1 MLELHV
7 LRSGDKGSCA
17 AVRLAG
23 AEEFVCVD
31 CGITGTTFV
40 DACAQTGLIPFKV
53 QAFLITHCHSNQ
65 VKGLK
70 STLTWLQKRG
80 VAPQVYVEPGV
91 LAASPV
97 LQELQGI
104 ADVCEFH
111 TKQPFWVGDVCVRP
125 FRTFHNNEDKGSCY
139 NFRFETRATGD
150 EQVDSLVLLSD
161 VGVLSREAQGELPHA
176 RLLAIEANYDTGLLD
191 EAAQANP
198 QVRFAVDVRGNF
210 SNAQAASTV
219 QAYAWPGL
227 KDVVALYLSR
237 QYNAPTRATAAIEAA
252 LEQAGC
258 KARVACASPDET
270 LSVLPEGESA
280 DDGNGTAPEKP
291 AVENAAAE
299 MPCVAGGVANMAAPE
314 ASVSEMPGCNASV
327 ETPALETSV
336 TVAAGACP
344 VKDEPVSEQLAAGE
358 ALVEPIASGTLA
370 GEGFI
375 DKESIAEAPTLEAA
389 LGAAASETCVF
400 ETPAHEVGVET
411 TASERS
417 FESSVLEEPA
427 PEQPAVTQPA
437 PEEPAV
443 AQPAPEQPAPEQSAP
458 EQPASEEP
466 APEQPAHEPPALEA
480 PAPYSA
486 PEDILL
492 PEQAREMGY
501 VDLRGLL
508 DLWVQ
513 QGCLTESPAISAEDL
528 LRALIAADMLD
539 SRDMTPTD
547 KGIELGV
554 WAAFE
559 AEGLAPV
566 FAARMADRLWEHV
579 QALL

>member
-1 MLELHV
+1 MGMLELHV

-23 AEEFVCVD
+23 AEEFACVD
-31 CGITGTTFV
+31 CGITGTTFA
-40 DACAQTGLIPFKV
+40 DACAQVGLIPFKV

-139 NFRFETRATGD
+139 NFRFETRASGD
-150 EQVDSLVLLSD
+150 EQTDALVLLSD
-161 VGVLSREAQGELPHA
+161 VGVLSREAQSELPHA
-176 RLLAIEANYDTGLLD
+176 RLLAIEANYDAGLLD
-191 EAAQANP
+191 EAVQANS

-219 QAYAWPGL
+219 EAYAWPGL

-237 QYNAPTRATAAIEAA
+237 QYNAPTRATAAIETA

-258 KARVACASPDET
+258 EARVACASPDET

-280 DDGNGTAPEKP
+280 GDGNET
-291 AVENAAAE
+291 AVEE
-299 MPCVAGGVANMAAPE
+299 
-314 ASVSEMPGCNASV
+314 
-327 ETPALETSV
+327 PA
-336 TVAAGACP
+336 
-344 VKDEPVSEQLAAGE
+344 SEQLA
-358 ALVEPIASGTLA
+358 P
-370 GEGFI
+370 
-375 DKESIAEAPTLEAA
+375 ES
-389 LGAAASETCVF
+389 
-400 ETPAHEVGVET
+400 
-411 TASERS
+411 
-417 FESSVLEEPA
+417 
-427 PEQPAVTQPA
+427 
-437 PEEPAV
+437 
-443 AQPAPEQPAPEQSAP
+443 
-458 EQPASEEP
+458 PASEEP
-466 APEQPAHEPPALEA
+466 ASEQSAHESPVPAAL
-480 PAPYSA
+480 APYSA

-501 VDLRGLL
+501 TDLQGLL
-508 DLWVQ
+508 ALWVQ
-513 QGCLTESPAISAEDL
+513 QGCLAESPVISADGL

-539 SRDMTPTD
+539 PRDMTPTE

-559 AEGLAPV
+559 TEGLAPI
-566 FAARMADRLWEHV
+566 FAACMAGGLWEHV
-579 QALL
+579 QAFL

>member
-1 MLELHV
+1 MGMLELHV

-23 AEEFVCVD
+23 AEEFACVD
-31 CGITGTTFV
+31 CGITGTTFA

-80 VAPQVYVEPGV
+80 VVPQVYVEPGV
-91 LAASPV
+91 LSASPV
-97 LQELQGI
+97 LQELQGV
-104 ADVCEFH
+104 ADLCEFH
-111 TKQPFWVGDVCVRP
+111 TKQPFWVGDMCVRP

-139 NFRFETRATGD
+139 NFRFETRASGD
-150 EQVDSLVLLSD
+150 ERTDSLVLLSD

-176 RLLAIEANYDTGLLD
+176 RLLAIEANYDSDLLD
-191 EAAQANP
+191 EAAKANP

-219 QAYAWPGL
+219 EAYAWPGL

-258 KARVACASPDET
+258 KVRVACASPDET
-270 LSVLPEGESA
+270 LSVLPEDLRVGSA
-280 DDGNGTAPEKP
+280 AEGAVAEEAAVGALAAETP
-291 AVENAAAE
+291 AVETSVPE
-299 MPCVAGGVANMAAPE
+299 VPAPE
-314 ASVSEMPGCNASV
+314 TLVPEQTG
-327 ETPALETSV
+327 LETS
-336 TVAAGACP
+336 
-344 VKDEPVSEQLAAGE
+344 
-358 ALVEPIASGTLA
+358 
-370 GEGFI
+370 
-375 DKESIAEAPTLEAA
+375 
-389 LGAAASETCVF
+389 
-400 ETPAHEVGVET
+400 
-411 TASERS
+411 
-417 FESSVLEEPA
+417 
-427 PEQPAVTQPA
+427 A

-443 AQPAPEQPAPEQSAP
+443 VQFASEQSAH
-458 EQPASEEP
+458 ESPAS
-466 APEQPAHEPPALEA
+466 AAL
-480 PAPYSA
+480 APYSA

-501 VDLRGLL
+501 TDLQGLL
-508 DLWVQ
+508 ALWVQ
-513 QGCLTESPAISAEDL
+513 QGCLAESPVISADGL
-528 LRALIAADMLD
+528 LHALIAADMLD
-539 SRDMTPTD
+539 PRDMTPTE

-559 AEGLAPV
+559 TEGLAPI
-566 FAARMADRLWEHV
+566 FAACMAGGLWEHV
-579 QALL
+579 QAFL

>member
-1 MLELHV
+1 MGMLELHV

-31 CGITGTTFV
+31 CGITGATFA

-80 VAPQVYVEPGV
+80 VVPQVYVEPGV

-104 ADVCEFH
+104 VDVCEFH
-111 TKQPFWVGDVCVRP
+111 TKQPFRVGDVCVRP

-139 NFRFETRATGD
+139 NFRFETRVSGD
-150 EQVDSLVLLSD
+150 EQADSLVLLSD
-161 VGVLSREAQGELPHA
+161 VGVLSREAQSELPHA

-252 LEQAGC
+252 LKQAGC

-270 LSVLPEGESA
+270 LSVLPKGESA
-280 DDGNGTAPEKP
+280 GDGDETVPEKP
-291 AVENAAAE
+291 AAESAAAE
-299 MPCVAGGVANMAAPE
+299 MPSVEIPAVAGGVANMAALE
-314 ASVSEMPGCNASV
+314 ASVSEMPGCSAV
-327 ETPALETSV
+327 EKPVAEMPATM
-336 TVAAGACP
+336 AAGDVP
-344 VKDEPVSEQLAAGE
+344 IKDVPLFGQLAAKE
-358 ALVEPIASGTLA
+358 AVVEPVASGVPAGDGFTDKEPIA
-370 GEGFI
+370 EM
-375 DKESIAEAPTLEAA
+375 PTLEAA
-389 LGAAASETCVF
+389 PESTVSETGVF

-417 FESSVLEEPA
+417 FETPACEEPA
-427 PEQPAVTQPA
+427 PEQPAVMQPTSEGPAVVQLA
-437 PEEPAV
+437 PEEPAPES
-443 AQPAPEQPAPEQSAP
+443 PAPV
-458 EQPASEEP
+458 
-466 APEQPAHEPPALEA
+466 A

-501 VDLRGLL
+501 IDLQGLL

-513 QGCLTESPAISAEDL
+513 QGRLTESPTISAEDL
-528 LRALIAADMLD
+528 LCALTAADMLD
-539 SRDMTPTD
+539 PRDMTPTD

-559 AEGLAPV
+559 TEGLASV
-566 FAARMADRLWEHV
+566 FAVCMADRLWEHV

>member
-1 MLELHV
+1 MGMLELHV

-23 AEEFVCVD
+23 AEEFACVD
-31 CGITGTTFV
+31 CGITGTTFA

-139 NFRFETRATGD
+139 NFRFETRASGD
-150 EQVDSLVLLSD
+150 EQTDSLVLLSD
-161 VGVLSREAQGELPHA
+161 VGVLSREAQSELPHA

-237 QYNAPTRATAAIEAA
+237 QYNAPTRATAAIETA

-270 LSVLPEGESA
+270 LSVLPEDLRAGSA
-280 DDGNGTAPEKP
+280 AEGGADHGAPVAEGV
-291 AVENAAAE
+291 AVEAVAKEATDSGAPAAE
-299 MPCVAGGVANMAAPE
+299 VPVADAPAAP
-314 ASVSEMPGCNASV
+314 AGTSDSVARV
-327 ETPALETSV
+327 
-336 TVAAGACP
+336 
-344 VKDEPVSEQLAAGE
+344 
-358 ALVEPIASGTLA
+358 
-370 GEGFI
+370 
-375 DKESIAEAPTLEAA
+375 
-389 LGAAASETCVF
+389 
-400 ETPAHEVGVET
+400 
-411 TASERS
+411 
-417 FESSVLEEPA
+417 
-427 PEQPAVTQPA
+427 
-437 PEEPAV
+437 
-443 AQPAPEQPAPEQSAP
+443 
-458 EQPASEEP
+458 
-466 APEQPAHEPPALEA
+466 
-480 PAPYSA
+480 PYSA

-501 VDLRGLL
+501 VDLQGLL
-508 DLWVQ
+508 DLWRQ
-513 QGCLTESPAISAEDL
+513 QGRVALSATSAEDL
-528 LRALIAADMLD
+528 LRALTAADMLD

-566 FAARMADRLWEHV
+566 FAARMAGRLWEHV

>member
-1 MLELHV
+1 MGMLELHV

-23 AEEFVCVD
+23 AEEFACVD
-31 CGITGTTFV
+31 CGITGTTFA

-139 NFRFETRATGD
+139 NFRFETRASGD
-150 EQVDSLVLLSD
+150 EQTDSLVLLSD
-161 VGVLSREAQGELPHA
+161 VGVLSREAQSELPHA
-176 RLLAIEANYDTGLLD
+176 RLLAIEANYDSGLLD
-191 EAAQANP
+191 EAAKVNP

-219 QAYAWPGL
+219 ETYAWPGL

-237 QYNAPTRATAAIEAA
+237 QYNAPTRATEAIETA

-258 KARVACASPDET
+258 KARVVCASPDET
-270 LSVLPEGESA
+270 LSVLPEDSRAGSA
-280 DDGNGTAPEKP
+280 AEGAVDLGAPVAE
-291 AVENAAAE
+291 EAAAE
-299 MPCVAGGVANMAAPE
+299 A
-314 ASVSEMPGCNASV
+314 
-327 ETPALETSV
+327 
-336 TVAAGACP
+336 
-344 VKDEPVSEQLAAGE
+344 
-358 ALVEPIASGTLA
+358 
-370 GEGFI
+370 
-375 DKESIAEAPTLEAA
+375 
-389 LGAAASETCVF
+389 
-400 ETPAHEVGVET
+400 
-411 TASERS
+411 
-417 FESSVLEEPA
+417 PA
-427 PEQPAVTQPA
+427 PEVL
-437 PEEPAV
+437 
-443 AQPAPEQPAPEQSAP
+443 
-458 EQPASEEP
+458 ASEEI
-466 APEQPAHEPPALEA
+466 APEVPVPETFVPEQAGIEASASEA
-480 PAPYSA
+480 PAGTSDSVARVPYSA

-492 PEQAREMGY
+492 PEQAQEMGY
-501 VDLRGLL
+501 VDLQGLL
-508 DLWVQ
+508 DLWKQ
-513 QGCLTESPAISAEDL
+513 QGCLAESPAISAEDL
-528 LRALIAADMLD
+528 LRALTAADMLD
-539 SRDMTPTD
+539 PRDMTPTE

-559 AEGLAPV
+559 TEGLAPI
-566 FAARMADRLWEHV
+566 FATCMAGGLWEHV

>member
-1 MLELHV
+1 MGMLELHV

-23 AEEFVCVD
+23 AEEFACVD
-31 CGITGTTFV
+31 CGITGTTFA
-40 DACAQTGLIPFKV
+40 DACAQAGLIPFKV

-139 NFRFETRATGD
+139 NFRFETRASGD
-150 EQVDSLVLLSD
+150 EQTDSLVLLSD
-161 VGVLSREAQGELPHA
+161 VGVLSREAQSELPHA
-176 RLLAIEANYDTGLLD
+176 RLLAIEANYDAGLLD
-191 EAAQANP
+191 EAVQANS

-219 QAYAWPGL
+219 EAYAWPGL

-237 QYNAPTRATAAIEAA
+237 QYNAPTRATAAIETA

-258 KARVACASPDET
+258 EARVACASPDET

-280 DDGNGTAPEKP
+280 GDGNET
-291 AVENAAAE
+291 AVEE
-299 MPCVAGGVANMAAPE
+299 
-314 ASVSEMPGCNASV
+314 
-327 ETPALETSV
+327 PA
-336 TVAAGACP
+336 
-344 VKDEPVSEQLAAGE
+344 SEQLA
-358 ALVEPIASGTLA
+358 P
-370 GEGFI
+370 
-375 DKESIAEAPTLEAA
+375 ES
-389 LGAAASETCVF
+389 
-400 ETPAHEVGVET
+400 
-411 TASERS
+411 
-417 FESSVLEEPA
+417 
-427 PEQPAVTQPA
+427 
-437 PEEPAV
+437 
-443 AQPAPEQPAPEQSAP
+443 
-458 EQPASEEP
+458 PASEEP
-466 APEQPAHEPPALEA
+466 ASEQSAHESPVPAAL
-480 PAPYSA
+480 APYSA

-501 VDLRGLL
+501 TDLQGLL
-508 DLWVQ
+508 ALWVQ
-513 QGCLTESPAISAEDL
+513 QGCLAESPVISADGL
-528 LRALIAADMLD
+528 LRALIAADILD
-539 SRDMTPTD
+539 PRDMTPTE

-559 AEGLAPV
+559 TEGLAPI
-566 FAARMADRLWEHV
+566 FAACMAGGLWEHV
-579 QALL
+579 QAFL

>member
-1 MLELHV
+1 MGMLELHV

-17 AVRLAG
+17 AVRLAA

-31 CGITGTTFV
+31 CGITGATFV

-91 LAASPV
+91 LAASSV
-97 LQELQGI
+97 LQELQGF

-139 NFRFETRATGD
+139 NFRFETRVSGD
-150 EQVDSLVLLSD
+150 EAGEQADSLVLLSD

-176 RLLAIEANYDTGLLD
+176 RLLAIEANYDMGLLD

-219 QAYAWPGL
+219 QAYAWSGL

-237 QYNAPTRATAAIEAA
+237 QYNAPSRATAAIEAA

-258 KARVACASPDET
+258 KARVVCASPDET
-270 LSVLPEGESA
+270 LSVLPESESA
-280 DDGNGTAPEKP
+280 DDGDGS
-291 AVENAAAE
+291 AVE
-299 MPCVAGGVANMAAPE
+299 
-314 ASVSEMPGCNASV
+314 
-327 ETPALETSV
+327 
-336 TVAAGACP
+336 
-344 VKDEPVSEQLAAGE
+344 EPDSEQL
-358 ALVEPIASGTLA
+358 
-370 GEGFI
+370 
-375 DKESIAEAPTLEAA
+375 
-389 LGAAASETCVF
+389 
-400 ETPAHEVGVET
+400 
-411 TASERS
+411 
-417 FESSVLEEPA
+417 
-427 PEQPAVTQPA
+427 A

-443 AQPAPEQPAPEQSAP
+443 AQ
-458 EQPASEEP
+458 P

-492 PEQAREMGY
+492 PEQAGEMGY
-501 VDLRGLL
+501 IDLQGLL
-508 DLWVQ
+508 ALWVQ
-513 QGCLTESPAISAEDL
+513 QGRLAESSVISAEDL
-528 LRALIAADMLD
+528 LHALTAADMLD
-539 SRDMTPTD
+539 PRDMTPTD

-559 AEGLAPV
+559 TEGLAPV

>member
-1 MLELHV
+1 MGMLELHV

-23 AEEFVCVD
+23 AEEFACVD
-31 CGITGTTFV
+31 CGITGTTFA

-80 VAPQVYVEPGV
+80 VVPQVYVEPGV

-139 NFRFETRATGD
+139 NFRFETRASGD
-150 EQVDSLVLLSD
+150 EQTDSLVLLSD
-161 VGVLSREAQGELPHA
+161 VGVLSREAQSELPHA
-176 RLLAIEANYDTGLLD
+176 RLLAIEANYDVGLLD

-219 QAYAWPGL
+219 EAYAWPGL

-237 QYNAPTRATAAIEAA
+237 QYNAPSRATAAIEAA

-270 LSVLPEGESA
+270 LSVLPESESA
-280 DDGNGTAPEKP
+280 GDGNGTVPEKP
-291 AVENAAAE
+291 AVESAAAE
-299 MPCVAGGVANMAAPE
+299 MPCVAGGVANMTAPE
-314 ASVSEMPGCNASV
+314 ASVSEMPGCNASA
-327 ETPALETSV
+327 ETPALETPV

-358 ALVEPIASGTLA
+358 ALVEPIASGTPA
-370 GEGFI
+370 GDGLT
-375 DKESIAEAPTLEAA
+375 DKDPIAEMPTLEAA
-389 LGAAASETCVF
+389 LEAAASEACVF

-417 FESSVLEEPA
+417 FESSALEEPA
-427 PEQPAVTQPA
+427 PEQPAVMQPA

-443 AQPAPEQPAPEQSAP
+443 AQPAPEQPA
-458 EQPASEEP
+458 
-466 APEQPAHEPPALEA
+466 HEPPASET

-492 PEQAREMGY
+492 PEQAQEMGY

-513 QGCLTESPAISAEDL
+513 QGRLAESLAISAEDL
-528 LRALIAADMLD
+528 LRALTAAGMLD
-539 SRDMTPTD
+539 PCDTMPTD
-547 KGIELGV
+547 EGIVLGV

-559 AEGLAPV
+559 TEGLAPV
-566 FAARMADRLWEHV
+566 FAACMAGELWGRV
-579 QALL
+579 QAFL

>member
-1 MLELHV
+1 MGMLELHV

-23 AEEFVCVD
+23 AEEFACVD
-31 CGITGTTFV
+31 CGITGTTFA
-40 DACAQTGLIPFKV
+40 DACAQAGLIPFKV

-139 NFRFETRATGD
+139 NFRFETRASGD
-150 EQVDSLVLLSD
+150 EQTDSLVLLSD
-161 VGVLSREAQGELPHA
+161 VGVLSREAQSELPHA
-176 RLLAIEANYDTGLLD
+176 RLLAIEANYDAGLLN
-191 EAAQANP
+191 EAVQANS

-219 QAYAWPGL
+219 EAYAWPGL
-227 KDVVALYLSR
+227 KDVVSLYLSR
-237 QYNAPTRATAAIEAA
+237 QYNAPTRATAAIETA

-258 KARVACASPDET
+258 EARVAYASPDET

-280 DDGNGTAPEKP
+280 GDGNET
-291 AVENAAAE
+291 AVEE
-299 MPCVAGGVANMAAPE
+299 
-314 ASVSEMPGCNASV
+314 
-327 ETPALETSV
+327 PA
-336 TVAAGACP
+336 
-344 VKDEPVSEQLAAGE
+344 SEQLA
-358 ALVEPIASGTLA
+358 P
-370 GEGFI
+370 
-375 DKESIAEAPTLEAA
+375 ES
-389 LGAAASETCVF
+389 
-400 ETPAHEVGVET
+400 
-411 TASERS
+411 
-417 FESSVLEEPA
+417 
-427 PEQPAVTQPA
+427 
-437 PEEPAV
+437 
-443 AQPAPEQPAPEQSAP
+443 
-458 EQPASEEP
+458 PASEEP
-466 APEQPAHEPPALEA
+466 ASEQSAHESPVPAAL
-480 PAPYSA
+480 APYSA

-501 VDLRGLL
+501 TDLQGLL
-508 DLWVQ
+508 ALWVQ
-513 QGCLTESPAISAEDL
+513 QGCLAESPVISADGL

-539 SRDMTPTD
+539 PRDMTPTE

-559 AEGLAPV
+559 TEGLAPI
-566 FAARMADRLWEHV
+566 FAACMAGGLWEHV
-579 QALL
+579 QAFL

>member
-1 MLELHV
+1 MGMLELHV

-23 AEEFVCVD
+23 AEEFACVD
-31 CGITGTTFV
+31 CGITGTTFA
-40 DACAQTGLIPFKV
+40 DACAQAGLIPFKV

-139 NFRFETRATGD
+139 NFRFETRASGD
-150 EQVDSLVLLSD
+150 EQTDSLVLLSD
-161 VGVLSREAQGELPHA
+161 VGVLSREAQSELPHA
-176 RLLAIEANYDTGLLD
+176 RLLAIEANYDAGLLD
-191 EAAQANP
+191 EAVQANS

-219 QAYAWPGL
+219 EAYAWPGL

-237 QYNAPTRATAAIEAA
+237 QYNAPTRATAAIETA

-258 KARVACASPDET
+258 EARVACASPDET

-280 DDGNGTAPEKP
+280 GDGNETA
-291 AVENAAAE
+291 V
-299 MPCVAGGVANMAAPE
+299 
-314 ASVSEMPGCNASV
+314 
-327 ETPALETSV
+327 
-336 TVAAGACP
+336 
-344 VKDEPVSEQLAAGE
+344 
-358 ALVEPIASGTLA
+358 
-370 GEGFI
+370 
-375 DKESIAEAPTLEAA
+375 
-389 LGAAASETCVF
+389 
-400 ETPAHEVGVET
+400 
-411 TASERS
+411 
-417 FESSVLEEPA
+417 EEPA
-427 PEQPAVTQPA
+427 SDQLA
-437 PEEPAV
+437 PE
-443 AQPAPEQPAPEQSAP
+443 S
-458 EQPASEEP
+458 PASEEL
-466 APEQPAHEPPALEA
+466 ASEQSAHESPVPAAL
-480 PAPYSA
+480 APYSA

-501 VDLRGLL
+501 TDLQGLL
-508 DLWVQ
+508 ALWVQ
-513 QGCLTESPAISAEDL
+513 QGCLAESPVISADGL

-539 SRDMTPTD
+539 PRDVTPTE

-559 AEGLAPV
+559 TEGLAPI
-566 FAARMADRLWEHV
+566 FAACMAGGLWEHV
-579 QALL
+579 QAFL

>member
-1 MLELHV
+1 MGMLELHV

-17 AVRLAG
+17 AVRLAA

-31 CGITGTTFV
+31 CGITGATFA

-97 LQELQGI
+97 LQELQGF
-104 ADVCEFH
+104 ADVCAFH

-139 NFRFETRATGD
+139 NFRFETRAVGD
-150 EQVDSLVLLSD
+150 EAGEQADSLVLLSD
-161 VGVLSREAQGELPHA
+161 VGVLSREAQGELPYA
-176 RLLAIEANYDTGLLD
+176 RLLAIEANYDAGLLD

-219 QAYAWPGL
+219 QAYAWSGL

-237 QYNAPTRATAAIEAA
+237 QYNAPSRATAAIEAA

-258 KARVACASPDET
+258 KAHIACASPDET

-280 DDGNGTAPEKP
+280 GGDGNGTVPEKP
-291 AVENAAAE
+291 AVESTAAE
-299 MPCVAGGVANMAAPE
+299 RPSIERSSVTGGVANMAVSE
-314 ASVSEMPGCNASV
+314 ASVSEMPGCNAV
-327 ETPALETSV
+327 EKPVAEMSA
-336 TVAAGACP
+336 TVAVGAGPA
-344 VKDEPVSEQLAAGE
+344 KGEPLSGQLAAIE
-358 ALVEPIASGTLA
+358 AVVEPVASGVPA
-370 GEGFI
+370 GDGLT
-375 DKESIAEAPTLEAA
+375 DNGPIAEMTTLEVAPESTV
-389 LGAAASETCVF
+389 SETGVF

-411 TASERS
+411 PASETS
-417 FESSVLEEPA
+417 FETPTCEEPA
-427 PEQPAVTQPA
+427 PEQPA
-437 PEEPAV
+437 AV
-443 AQPAPEQPAPEQSAP
+443 QLAPEQSAH
-458 EQPASEEP
+458 ESP
-466 APEQPAHEPPALEA
+466 APVA
-480 PAPYSA
+480 PEPYSA

-492 PEQAREMGY
+492 SEQAREMGY
-501 VDLRGLL
+501 VDLQGLL

-513 QGCLTESPAISAEDL
+513 QGRLAESPAISAEDL
-528 LRALIAADMLD
+528 LRALTAADMLD
-539 SRDMTPTD
+539 PRDMTPTER
-547 KGIELGV
+547 GIDLGV

-559 AEGLAPV
+559 TEGLAPV
-566 FAARMADRLWEHV
+566 FAARMADKLWEHA
-579 QALL
+579 QTLLQRAPYPS

>member
-1 MLELHV
+1 MGMLELHV

-23 AEEFVCVD
+23 AEEFACVD
-31 CGITGTTFV
+31 CGITGTTFA

-139 NFRFETRATGD
+139 NFRFETRASGD
-150 EQVDSLVLLSD
+150 EQIDSLVLLSD
-161 VGVLSREAQGELPHA
+161 VGVLSRETQSELPHA
-176 RLLAIEANYDTGLLD
+176 RLLAIEANYDSGLLD
-191 EAAQANP
+191 EAAKVNP

-219 QAYAWPGL
+219 EAYAWPGL
-227 KDVVALYLSR
+227 EDVVALYLSR
-237 QYNAPTRATAAIEAA
+237 QYNAPDRVTAAMEAA
-252 LEQAGC
+252 LEQVGC
-258 KARVACASPDET
+258 KARVVCASPDET
-270 LSVLPEGESA
+270 LSVLPEGVSA
-280 DDGNGTAPEKP
+280 GDGNGTAPEKP
-291 AVENAAAE
+291 AVESAAAE

-327 ETPALETSV
+327 ETPALEIPV

-358 ALVEPIASGTLA
+358 ALVEPIASGTPA
-370 GEGFI
+370 GDGLT
-375 DKESIAEAPTLEAA
+375 DKDPIAEMPTLE
-389 LGAAASETCVF
+389 
-400 ETPAHEVGVET
+400 
-411 TASERS
+411 TAP
-417 FESSVLEEPA
+417 VA
-427 PEQPAVTQPA
+427 PE
-437 PEEPAV
+437 
-443 AQPAPEQPAPEQSAP
+443 
-458 EQPASEEP
+458 
-466 APEQPAHEPPALEA
+466 
-480 PAPYSA
+480 PYSA

-501 VDLRGLL
+501 TDLQGLL
-508 DLWVQ
+508 ALWVQ
-513 QGCLTESPAISAEDL
+513 QGCLAESPAISADGL

-539 SRDMTPTD
+539 PRDMTPTE

-559 AEGLAPV
+559 TEGLAPI
-566 FAARMADRLWEHV
+566 FATCMAGGLWEHV
-579 QALL
+579 QAFL

>member
-1 MLELHV
+1 MGMLELHV
-7 LRSGDKGSCA
+7 LRSGDKGSCT

-31 CGITGTTFV
+31 CGITGTTFA

-80 VAPQVYVEPGV
+80 VAPRVYVEPGV

-139 NFRFETRATGD
+139 NFRFETRVSGD
-150 EQVDSLVLLSD
+150 EADEQTDSLVLLSD
-161 VGVLSREAQGELPHA
+161 VGVLSREAQGELPHT

-237 QYNAPTRATAAIEAA
+237 QYNAPSRATAAIEAA

-258 KARVACASPDET
+258 KAHVACASPDDT
-270 LSVLPEGESA
+270 LSVLPEGESVGG
-280 DDGNGTAPEKP
+280 DGNGTAPEKP
-291 AVENAAAE
+291 AVESAAE
-299 MPCVAGGVANMAAPE
+299 MPSVEGSSVTGGVANMAAFE
-314 ASVSEMPGCNASV
+314 ASVSEMPGRNAAV
-327 ETPALETSV
+327 ETPVAEMPV
-336 TVAAGACP
+336 TMVADDVLIKAG
-344 VKDEPVSEQLAAGE
+344 PVSGQLAAIE
-358 ALVEPIASGTLA
+358 AVVEPIASGAPA
-370 GEGFI
+370 GDGFT
-375 DKESIAEAPTLEAA
+375 DKDPIAGMPTLETVPEAT
-389 LGAAASETCVF
+389 ASEPCVF

-411 TASERS
+411 TASETS
-417 FESSVLEEPA
+417 FES
-427 PEQPAVTQPA
+427 
-437 PEEPAV
+437 
-443 AQPAPEQPAPEQSAP
+443 
-458 EQPASEEP
+458 
-466 APEQPAHEPPALEA
+466 

-501 VDLRGLL
+501 IDLQGLL
-508 DLWVQ
+508 DFWAQ
-513 QGCLTESPAISAEDL
+513 QGCLAESLAISAEDL
-528 LRALIAADMLD
+528 LRALTAADMLD
-539 SRDMTPTD
+539 PRDMTPTD

-559 AEGLAPV
+559 AESLAPV

>member
-1 MLELHV
+1 MGMLELHV

-23 AEEFVCVD
+23 AEEFACVD
-31 CGITGTTFV
+31 CGITGTTFA

-139 NFRFETRATGD
+139 NFRFETRASGD
-150 EQVDSLVLLSD
+150 EQTDSLVLLSD
-161 VGVLSREAQGELPHA
+161 VGVLSREAQSELPHA
-176 RLLAIEANYDTGLLD
+176 RLLAIEANYDAGLLD
-191 EAAQANP
+191 EAAKVNP

-219 QAYAWPGL
+219 ETYAWPGL

-237 QYNAPTRATAAIEAA
+237 QYNAPTRATEAIETA

-258 KARVACASPDET
+258 KARVVCASPDET
-270 LSVLPEGESA
+270 LSVLPEDSRAGSA
-280 DDGNGTAPEKP
+280 AEGAVDLGAPVAE
-291 AVENAAAE
+291 EAAAE
-299 MPCVAGGVANMAAPE
+299 A
-314 ASVSEMPGCNASV
+314 
-327 ETPALETSV
+327 
-336 TVAAGACP
+336 
-344 VKDEPVSEQLAAGE
+344 
-358 ALVEPIASGTLA
+358 
-370 GEGFI
+370 
-375 DKESIAEAPTLEAA
+375 
-389 LGAAASETCVF
+389 
-400 ETPAHEVGVET
+400 
-411 TASERS
+411 
-417 FESSVLEEPA
+417 PA
-427 PEQPAVTQPA
+427 PEVL
-437 PEEPAV
+437 
-443 AQPAPEQPAPEQSAP
+443 
-458 EQPASEEP
+458 ASEEI
-466 APEQPAHEPPALEA
+466 APEVPVPETFVPEQAGIEASASEA
-480 PAPYSA
+480 PAGTSDSVARVPYSA

-492 PEQAREMGY
+492 PEQAQEMGY
-501 VDLRGLL
+501 VDLQGLL
-508 DLWVQ
+508 DLWKQ
-513 QGCLTESPAISAEDL
+513 QGCLAESPAISAEDL
-528 LRALIAADMLD
+528 LRALTAADMLD
-539 SRDMTPTD
+539 PRDMTPTE

-559 AEGLAPV
+559 TEGLAPI
-566 FAARMADRLWEHV
+566 FATCMAGGLWEHV

>member
-1 MLELHV
+1 MGMLELHV

-17 AVRLAG
+17 AVRMAG
-23 AEEFVCVD
+23 AEEFACVD
-31 CGITGTTFV
+31 CGITGTTFA
-40 DACAQTGLIPFKV
+40 DACAQAGLIPFKV

-125 FRTFHNNEDKGSCY
+125 FRTFHKNEDKGSCY
-139 NFRFETRATGD
+139 NFRFETRASGD
-150 EQVDSLVLLSD
+150 EQTDSLVLLSD
-161 VGVLSREAQGELPHA
+161 VGVLSREAQSELPHA
-176 RLLAIEANYDTGLLD
+176 RLLAIEANYDAGLLD
-191 EAAQANP
+191 EAVQANS

-219 QAYAWPGL
+219 EAYAWPGL

-237 QYNAPTRATAAIEAA
+237 QYNAPTRATAAIETA

-258 KARVACASPDET
+258 EARVACASPDET

-280 DDGNGTAPEKP
+280 GDGNET
-291 AVENAAAE
+291 AVEE
-299 MPCVAGGVANMAAPE
+299 
-314 ASVSEMPGCNASV
+314 
-327 ETPALETSV
+327 PA
-336 TVAAGACP
+336 
-344 VKDEPVSEQLAAGE
+344 SEQLA
-358 ALVEPIASGTLA
+358 P
-370 GEGFI
+370 
-375 DKESIAEAPTLEAA
+375 ES
-389 LGAAASETCVF
+389 
-400 ETPAHEVGVET
+400 
-411 TASERS
+411 
-417 FESSVLEEPA
+417 
-427 PEQPAVTQPA
+427 
-437 PEEPAV
+437 
-443 AQPAPEQPAPEQSAP
+443 
-458 EQPASEEP
+458 PASEEP
-466 APEQPAHEPPALEA
+466 ASEQSAHESPMPAAL
-480 PAPYSA
+480 APYSA

-501 VDLRGLL
+501 TDLQGLL
-508 DLWVQ
+508 ALWVQ
-513 QGCLTESPAISAEDL
+513 QGCLAESPVISADGL
-528 LRALIAADMLD
+528 LRALIAADILD
-539 SRDMTPTD
+539 PRDMTPTE

-559 AEGLAPV
+559 TEGLAPI
-566 FAARMADRLWEHV
+566 FAACMAGGLWEHV
-579 QALL
+579 QAFL

>member
-1 MLELHV
+1 MGMLELHV

-23 AEEFVCVD
+23 AEEFACVD
-31 CGITGTTFV
+31 CGITGTTFA
-40 DACAQTGLIPFKV
+40 DACAQAGLIPFKV

-139 NFRFETRATGD
+139 NFRFETRASGD
-150 EQVDSLVLLSD
+150 EQTDSLVLLSD
-161 VGVLSREAQGELPHA
+161 VGVLSREAQSELPHA
-176 RLLAIEANYDTGLLD
+176 RLLAIEANYDAGLLD
-191 EAAQANP
+191 EAVQANS

-219 QAYAWPGL
+219 EAYAWPGL

-237 QYNAPTRATAAIEAA
+237 QYNAPTRATAAIETA

-258 KARVACASPDET
+258 EARVVCASPDET

-280 DDGNGTAPEKP
+280 GDGNET
-291 AVENAAAE
+291 AVEE
-299 MPCVAGGVANMAAPE
+299 
-314 ASVSEMPGCNASV
+314 
-327 ETPALETSV
+327 PA
-336 TVAAGACP
+336 
-344 VKDEPVSEQLAAGE
+344 SEQLA
-358 ALVEPIASGTLA
+358 P
-370 GEGFI
+370 
-375 DKESIAEAPTLEAA
+375 ES
-389 LGAAASETCVF
+389 
-400 ETPAHEVGVET
+400 
-411 TASERS
+411 
-417 FESSVLEEPA
+417 
-427 PEQPAVTQPA
+427 
-437 PEEPAV
+437 
-443 AQPAPEQPAPEQSAP
+443 
-458 EQPASEEP
+458 PASEEP
-466 APEQPAHEPPALEA
+466 ASEQSAHESPVPAAL
-480 PAPYSA
+480 APYSA

-501 VDLRGLL
+501 TDLQGLL
-508 DLWVQ
+508 ALWVQ
-513 QGCLTESPAISAEDL
+513 QGCLAESPVISADGL

-539 SRDMTPTD
+539 PRDMTPTE

-559 AEGLAPV
+559 TEGLAPI
-566 FAARMADRLWEHV
+566 FAACMAGGLWEHV
-579 QALL
+579 QAFL

>member
-1 MLELHV
+1 MGMLELHV

-23 AEEFVCVD
+23 AEEFACVD
-31 CGITGTTFV
+31 CGITGTTFA
-40 DACAQTGLIPFKV
+40 DACAQAGLIPFKV

-139 NFRFETRATGD
+139 NFRFETRASGD
-150 EQVDSLVLLSD
+150 EQTDSLVLLSD
-161 VGVLSREAQGELPHA
+161 VGVLSREAQSELPHA
-176 RLLAIEANYDTGLLD
+176 RLLAIEANYDAGLLD
-191 EAAQANP
+191 EAVQANS

-219 QAYAWPGL
+219 EAYAWPGL

-237 QYNAPTRATAAIEAA
+237 QYNAPTRATAAIETA

-258 KARVACASPDET
+258 EARVACASPAET
-270 LSVLPEGESA
+270 LSVLPEGYSA
-280 DDGNGTAPEKP
+280 GDGNET
-291 AVENAAAE
+291 AVEE
-299 MPCVAGGVANMAAPE
+299 
-314 ASVSEMPGCNASV
+314 
-327 ETPALETSV
+327 PA
-336 TVAAGACP
+336 
-344 VKDEPVSEQLAAGE
+344 SEQLA
-358 ALVEPIASGTLA
+358 P
-370 GEGFI
+370 
-375 DKESIAEAPTLEAA
+375 ES
-389 LGAAASETCVF
+389 
-400 ETPAHEVGVET
+400 
-411 TASERS
+411 
-417 FESSVLEEPA
+417 
-427 PEQPAVTQPA
+427 
-437 PEEPAV
+437 
-443 AQPAPEQPAPEQSAP
+443 
-458 EQPASEEP
+458 PASEEP
-466 APEQPAHEPPALEA
+466 ASEQSAHESPVPAAL
-480 PAPYSA
+480 APYSA

-501 VDLRGLL
+501 TDLQGLL
-508 DLWVQ
+508 ALWVQ
-513 QGCLTESPAISAEDL
+513 QGCLAESPVISADGL
-528 LRALIAADMLD
+528 LRALIAADILD
-539 SRDMTPTD
+539 PRDMTPTE

-559 AEGLAPV
+559 TEGLAPI
-566 FAARMADRLWEHV
+566 FAACMAGGLWEHV
-579 QALL
+579 QAFL

>member
-1 MLELHV
+1 MGMLELHV
-7 LRSGDKGSCA
+7 LRSGDKGSCT

-31 CGITGTTFV
+31 CGITGTTFA

-80 VAPQVYVEPGV
+80 VAPQMYVEPGV

-97 LQELQGI
+97 LQELQGF

-139 NFRFETRATGD
+139 NFRFETRVSGD
-150 EQVDSLVLLSD
+150 EAGEQADSLVLLSD

-219 QAYAWPGL
+219 QAYAWSGL

-237 QYNAPTRATAAIEAA
+237 QYNAPSRATAAIEAA
-252 LEQAGC
+252 LEQVGC
-258 KARVACASPDET
+258 KACVACASPDET

-280 DDGNGTAPEKP
+280 GDGNGAAPEKP
-291 AVENAAAE
+291 AVESAAAE
-299 MPCVAGGVANMAAPE
+299 RPCVAGGVANMAAPE

-327 ETPALETSV
+327 EKSVAGAPV
-336 TVAAGACP
+336 TVAAGASP
-344 VKDEPVSEQLAAGE
+344 VKDAPLSGQLAAME
-358 ALVEPIASGTLA
+358 AVVEPVASSAPVGDGLT
-370 GEGFI
+370 
-375 DKESIAEAPTLEAA
+375 DKDPIAEMATLEAA
-389 LGAAASETCVF
+389 PV
-400 ETPAHEVGVET
+400 
-411 TASERS
+411 
-417 FESSVLEEPA
+417 
-427 PEQPAVTQPA
+427 
-437 PEEPAV
+437 
-443 AQPAPEQPAPEQSAP
+443 
-458 EQPASEEP
+458 
-466 APEQPAHEPPALEA
+466 A

-492 PEQAREMGY
+492 PEQAQEMGY
-501 VDLRGLL
+501 VDLQGLL

-513 QGCLTESPAISAEDL
+513 QGHLAESPAISAEDL

-539 SRDMTPTD
+539 PRDMTPTD

-559 AEGLAPV
+559 TEGLAPV
-566 FAARMADRLWEHV
+566 FAARMEDKLWEH
-579 QALL
+579 ARTLL

>member
-1 MLELHV
+1 MGMLELHV

-23 AEEFVCVD
+23 AEEFACVD
-31 CGITGTTFV
+31 CGITGTTFA
-40 DACAQTGLIPFKV
+40 DACAQAGLIPFKV

-139 NFRFETRATGD
+139 NFRFETRASGD
-150 EQVDSLVLLSD
+150 EQTDSLVLLSD
-161 VGVLSREAQGELPHA
+161 VGVLSREAQSELPHA
-176 RLLAIEANYDTGLLD
+176 RLLAIEANYDAGLLD
-191 EAAQANP
+191 EAVQANS

-219 QAYAWPGL
+219 EAYAWPGL

-237 QYNAPTRATAAIEAA
+237 QYNAPTRATAAIETA

-258 KARVACASPDET
+258 EARVACASPDET

-280 DDGNGTAPEKP
+280 GDGNET
-291 AVENAAAE
+291 AVEE
-299 MPCVAGGVANMAAPE
+299 
-314 ASVSEMPGCNASV
+314 
-327 ETPALETSV
+327 PA
-336 TVAAGACP
+336 
-344 VKDEPVSEQLAAGE
+344 SEQLA
-358 ALVEPIASGTLA
+358 P
-370 GEGFI
+370 
-375 DKESIAEAPTLEAA
+375 ES
-389 LGAAASETCVF
+389 
-400 ETPAHEVGVET
+400 
-411 TASERS
+411 
-417 FESSVLEEPA
+417 
-427 PEQPAVTQPA
+427 
-437 PEEPAV
+437 
-443 AQPAPEQPAPEQSAP
+443 
-458 EQPASEEP
+458 PASEEP
-466 APEQPAHEPPALEA
+466 ASEQSAHESPVPAAL
-480 PAPYSA
+480 APYSA

-501 VDLRGLL
+501 TDLQGLL
-508 DLWVQ
+508 ALWAQ
-513 QGCLTESPAISAEDL
+513 QGCLADSPVISADGL
-528 LRALIAADMLD
+528 LRALIAADILD
-539 SRDMTPTD
+539 PRDMTPTE

-559 AEGLAPV
+559 TEGLAPI
-566 FAARMADRLWEHV
+566 FAACMAGGLWEHV
-579 QALL
+579 QAFL

>member
-1 MLELHV
+1 MGMLELHV

-23 AEEFVCVD
+23 AEEFACVD
-31 CGITGTTFV
+31 CGITGTTFA
-40 DACAQTGLIPFKV
+40 DACAQAGLIPFKV

-139 NFRFETRATGD
+139 NFRFETRASGD
-150 EQVDSLVLLSD
+150 EQTDSLVLLSD
-161 VGVLSREAQGELPHA
+161 VGVLSREAQSELPHA
-176 RLLAIEANYDTGLLD
+176 RLLAIEANYDAGLLD
-191 EAAQANP
+191 EAVQANP

-219 QAYAWPGL
+219 EAYAWPGL

-237 QYNAPTRATAAIEAA
+237 QYNAPTRATAAIETA

-258 KARVACASPDET
+258 EARVAYASPDET

-280 DDGNGTAPEKP
+280 GDGNET
-291 AVENAAAE
+291 AVEE
-299 MPCVAGGVANMAAPE
+299 
-314 ASVSEMPGCNASV
+314 
-327 ETPALETSV
+327 PA
-336 TVAAGACP
+336 
-344 VKDEPVSEQLAAGE
+344 SEQLA
-358 ALVEPIASGTLA
+358 P
-370 GEGFI
+370 
-375 DKESIAEAPTLEAA
+375 ES
-389 LGAAASETCVF
+389 
-400 ETPAHEVGVET
+400 
-411 TASERS
+411 
-417 FESSVLEEPA
+417 
-427 PEQPAVTQPA
+427 
-437 PEEPAV
+437 
-443 AQPAPEQPAPEQSAP
+443 
-458 EQPASEEP
+458 PASEEP
-466 APEQPAHEPPALEA
+466 ASEQSAHESPMPAAL
-480 PAPYSA
+480 APYSA

-501 VDLRGLL
+501 TDLQGLL
-508 DLWVQ
+508 ALWVQ
-513 QGCLTESPAISAEDL
+513 QGCLAESPVISADGL

-539 SRDMTPTD
+539 PRDMTPTE

-559 AEGLAPV
+559 TEGLAPI
-566 FAARMADRLWEHV
+566 FAACMAGGLWEHV
-579 QALL
+579 QAFL

>member
-1 MLELHV
+1 MGMLELHV

-23 AEEFVCVD
+23 AEEFACVD
-31 CGITGTTFV
+31 CGITGTTFA
-40 DACAQTGLIPFKV
+40 DACAQAGLIPVKV

-139 NFRFETRATGD
+139 NFRFETRASGD
-150 EQVDSLVLLSD
+150 EQTDSLVLLSD
-161 VGVLSREAQGELPHA
+161 VGVLSREAQSELPHA
-176 RLLAIEANYDTGLLD
+176 RLLAIEANYDAGLLD
-191 EAAQANP
+191 EAVQANS

-219 QAYAWPGL
+219 EAYAWPGL

-237 QYNAPTRATAAIEAA
+237 QYNAPTRATAAIETA

-258 KARVACASPDET
+258 EARVACASPDET

-280 DDGNGTAPEKP
+280 GDGNET
-291 AVENAAAE
+291 AVEE
-299 MPCVAGGVANMAAPE
+299 
-314 ASVSEMPGCNASV
+314 
-327 ETPALETSV
+327 PA
-336 TVAAGACP
+336 
-344 VKDEPVSEQLAAGE
+344 SEQLA
-358 ALVEPIASGTLA
+358 P
-370 GEGFI
+370 
-375 DKESIAEAPTLEAA
+375 ES
-389 LGAAASETCVF
+389 
-400 ETPAHEVGVET
+400 
-411 TASERS
+411 
-417 FESSVLEEPA
+417 
-427 PEQPAVTQPA
+427 
-437 PEEPAV
+437 
-443 AQPAPEQPAPEQSAP
+443 
-458 EQPASEEP
+458 PASEEP
-466 APEQPAHEPPALEA
+466 ASEQSAHESPMPAAL
-480 PAPYSA
+480 APYSA

-501 VDLRGLL
+501 TDLQGLL
-508 DLWVQ
+508 ALWVQ
-513 QGCLTESPAISAEDL
+513 QGCLAESPVISADGL
-528 LRALIAADMLD
+528 LRALIAADILD
-539 SRDMTPTD
+539 PRDMTPTE

-559 AEGLAPV
+559 TEGLAPI
-566 FAARMADRLWEHV
+566 FAACMAGGLWEHV
-579 QALL
+579 QAFL

>member
-1 MLELHV
+1 MGMLELHV

-23 AEEFVCVD
+23 AEEFACVD
-31 CGITGTTFV
+31 CGITGTTFA

-111 TKQPFWVGDVCVRP
+111 TKQPFWVGDMCVRP

-139 NFRFETRATGD
+139 NFRFETRASGD
-150 EQVDSLVLLSD
+150 EQTDSLVLLSD
-161 VGVLSREAQGELPHA
+161 VGVLSHEAQSELSHA
-176 RLLAIEANYDTGLLD
+176 RLLAIEANYDAGLLD
-191 EAAQANP
+191 EAAKVNS

-219 QAYAWPGL
+219 EAYAWPGL

-237 QYNAPTRATAAIEAA
+237 QYNAPTRATAAIETA

-258 KARVACASPDET
+258 EARVACASPDET
-270 LSVLPEGESA
+270 LSVLPEDSRVGSA
-280 DDGNGTAPEKP
+280 AEGAVAEEAAVGAVAEEAAVGAPVAETPVAETSVPEVPAPETLVP
-291 AVENAAAE
+291 EQTGLE
-299 MPCVAGGVANMAAPE
+299 TSAPE
-314 ASVSEMPGCNASV
+314 APASA
-327 ETPALETSV
+327 PF
-336 TVAAGACP
+336 AAA
-344 VKDEPVSEQLAAGE
+344 D
-358 ALVEPIASGTLA
+358 ASAVLA
-370 GEGFI
+370 GTS
-375 DKESIAEAPTLEAA
+375 ES
-389 LGAAASETCVF
+389 
-400 ETPAHEVGVET
+400 
-411 TASERS
+411 
-417 FESSVLEEPA
+417 
-427 PEQPAVTQPA
+427 
-437 PEEPAV
+437 V
-443 AQPAPEQPAPEQSAP
+443 ARV
-458 EQPASEEP
+458 
-466 APEQPAHEPPALEA
+466 
-480 PAPYSA
+480 PYSA

-492 PEQAREMGY
+492 PEQAQEMGY
-501 VDLRGLL
+501 VDLQGLL
-508 DLWVQ
+508 DLWGQ
-513 QGCLTESPAISAEDL
+513 QGRVAPSATSADGLLCALT
-528 LRALIAADMLD
+528 AADMLD
-539 SRDMTPTD
+539 PRDMTPTE

-559 AEGLAPV
+559 TDGLAPI
-566 FAARMADRLWEHV
+566 FAACMAGGLWEHV
-579 QALL
+579 QAFL

>member
-1 MLELHV
+1 MGMLELHV

-31 CGITGTTFV
+31 CGITGATFA

-125 FRTFHNNEDKGSCY
+125 FRTFHNNEGKGSCY
-139 NFRFETRATGD
+139 NFRFESRVAGD
-150 EQVDSLVLLSD
+150 GAGEQADSLVLLSD

-198 QVRFAVDVRGNF
+198 QARFAVDVRGNF

-237 QYNAPTRATAAIEAA
+237 QYNAPSRATAAIEAA

-258 KARVACASPDET
+258 KAHIACASPDET
-270 LSVLPEGESA
+270 LSVLPESESA
-280 DDGNGTAPEKP
+280 DDGDETAPEKP
-291 AVENAAAE
+291 AVESAAAE
-299 MPCVAGGVANMAAPE
+299 RPCVAGGVANMAAPE
-314 ASVSEMPGCNASV
+314 ASVSEIPGCSAV
-327 ETPALETSV
+327 EKPVAEMPA
-336 TVAAGACP
+336 TVAAGADP
-344 VKDEPVSEQLAAGE
+344 VEAGPVSGQLAAEE
-358 ALVEPIASGTLA
+358 AGVEPVASGVLA
-370 GEGFI
+370 GDGFT
-375 DKESIAEAPTLEAA
+375 DKDPIAEIPTLEPA
-389 LGAAASETCVF
+389 LGAPASETCVF

-417 FESSVLEEPA
+417 FESSALEEPA
-427 PEQPAVTQPA
+427 LEQPTVMQPA

-443 AQPAPEQPAPEQSAP
+443 AQPV
-458 EQPASEEP
+458 
-466 APEQPAHEPPALEA
+466 PEQPAHEPPAPVA

-492 PEQAREMGY
+492 PEQAGEMGY
-501 VDLRGLL
+501 VDLQGLL
-508 DLWVQ
+508 TLWVQ
-513 QGCLTESPAISAEDL
+513 QGHLAESPAISAEDL
-528 LRALIAADMLD
+528 LRALTVADMLD
-539 SRDMTPTD
+539 PRDMTPTD

-559 AEGLAPV
+559 TEGLAPV
-566 FAARMADRLWEHV
+566 FAARMANGLWEHV

>member
-1 MLELHV
+1 MGMLELHV

-23 AEEFVCVD
+23 AEEFACVD
-31 CGITGTTFV
+31 CGITGTTFA
-40 DACAQTGLIPFKV
+40 DACAQAGLIPFKV

-139 NFRFETRATGD
+139 NFRFETRASGD
-150 EQVDSLVLLSD
+150 EQTDSLVLLSD
-161 VGVLSREAQGELPHA
+161 VGVLSREAQSELPHA
-176 RLLAIEANYDTGLLD
+176 RLLAIEANYDAGLLD
-191 EAAQANP
+191 EAVQANS

-219 QAYAWPGL
+219 EAYAWPGL

-237 QYNAPTRATAAIEAA
+237 QYNAPTRATAAIETA

-258 KARVACASPDET
+258 EARVACASPDET

-280 DDGNGTAPEKP
+280 GDGNET
-291 AVENAAAE
+291 AVEE
-299 MPCVAGGVANMAAPE
+299 
-314 ASVSEMPGCNASV
+314 
-327 ETPALETSV
+327 PA
-336 TVAAGACP
+336 
-344 VKDEPVSEQLAAGE
+344 SEQLA
-358 ALVEPIASGTLA
+358 P
-370 GEGFI
+370 
-375 DKESIAEAPTLEAA
+375 ES
-389 LGAAASETCVF
+389 
-400 ETPAHEVGVET
+400 
-411 TASERS
+411 
-417 FESSVLEEPA
+417 
-427 PEQPAVTQPA
+427 
-437 PEEPAV
+437 
-443 AQPAPEQPAPEQSAP
+443 
-458 EQPASEEP
+458 PASEEP
-466 APEQPAHEPPALEA
+466 ASEQSAHESPVPAAL
-480 PAPYSA
+480 APYSA

-501 VDLRGLL
+501 TDLQGLL
-508 DLWVQ
+508 ALWVQ
-513 QGCLTESPAISAEDL
+513 QGCLAESPVISADGL

-539 SRDMTPTD
+539 PRDMTPTE

-554 WAAFE
+554 WVAFE
-559 AEGLAPV
+559 TEGLAPI
-566 FAARMADRLWEHV
+566 FAACMAGGLWEHV
-579 QALL
+579 QAFL

>member
-1 MLELHV
+1 MRMLELHV

-23 AEEFVCVD
+23 AEEFACVD
-31 CGITGTTFV
+31 CGITGTTFA

-139 NFRFETRATGD
+139 NFRFETRASGD
-150 EQVDSLVLLSD
+150 EQTDSLVLLSD
-161 VGVLSREAQGELPHA
+161 VGVLSREAQSELPHA
-176 RLLAIEANYDTGLLD
+176 RLLAIEANYDAGLLD
-191 EAAQANP
+191 EAVQANS

-219 QAYAWPGL
+219 EAYAWPGL

-237 QYNAPTRATAAIEAA
+237 QYNAPTRATAAIETA

-258 KARVACASPDET
+258 EARVACASPDET
-270 LSVLPEGESA
+270 LSVLPEDLRVGS
-280 DDGNGTAPEKP
+280 
-291 AVENAAAE
+291 AAE
-299 MPCVAGGVANMAAPE
+299 GAVAEEVAVGALAA
-314 ASVSEMPGCNASV
+314 
-327 ETPALETSV
+327 ETPVAETSV
-336 TVAAGACP
+336 P
-344 VKDEPVSEQLAAGE
+344 
-358 ALVEPIASGTLA
+358 
-370 GEGFI
+370 
-375 DKESIAEAPTLEAA
+375 
-389 LGAAASETCVF
+389 
-400 ETPAHEVGVET
+400 
-411 TASERS
+411 
-417 FESSVLEEPA
+417 
-427 PEQPAVTQPA
+427 
-437 PEEPAV
+437 
-443 AQPAPEQPAPEQSAP
+443 
-458 EQPASEEP
+458 
-466 APEQPAHEPPALEA
+466 EA
-480 PAPYSA
+480 PAPETLVPEQTGLETSAPEAPASEPFAVADASAVLAGTSESVARVPYSA
-486 PEDILL
+486 PDDILL

-501 VDLRGLL
+501 TDLQGLL
-508 DLWVQ
+508 ALWVQ
-513 QGCLTESPAISAEDL
+513 QGCLAESPVISADGL

-539 SRDMTPTD
+539 PRDMTPTE

-559 AEGLAPV
+559 TEGLAPI
-566 FAARMADRLWEHV
+566 FAACMAGGLWEHV
-579 QALL
+579 QAFL

>member
-1 MLELHV
+1 MGMLELHV

-23 AEEFVCVD
+23 AEEFACVD
-31 CGITGTTFV
+31 CGITGTTFA
-40 DACAQTGLIPFKV
+40 DACAQAGLIPFKV

-65 VKGLK
+65 VNGLK
-70 STLTWLQKRG
+70 STMTWLQKRG

-111 TKQPFWVGDVCVRP
+111 TNQPFWVVDVCVRP

-139 NFRFETRATGD
+139 NFRFETRASGD
-150 EQVDSLVLLSD
+150 EQTDSLVLLSD
-161 VGVLSREAQGELPHA
+161 VGVLSREAQSELPHA
-176 RLLAIEANYDTGLLD
+176 RLLAIEANYDAGLLD
-191 EAAQANP
+191 EAVQANS

-219 QAYAWPGL
+219 EAYAWPGL

-237 QYNAPTRATAAIEAA
+237 QYNAPTRATAAIETA

-258 KARVACASPDET
+258 EARVACASPDET

-280 DDGNGTAPEKP
+280 GDGNET
-291 AVENAAAE
+291 AVEE
-299 MPCVAGGVANMAAPE
+299 
-314 ASVSEMPGCNASV
+314 
-327 ETPALETSV
+327 PA
-336 TVAAGACP
+336 
-344 VKDEPVSEQLAAGE
+344 SEQLA
-358 ALVEPIASGTLA
+358 P
-370 GEGFI
+370 
-375 DKESIAEAPTLEAA
+375 ES
-389 LGAAASETCVF
+389 
-400 ETPAHEVGVET
+400 
-411 TASERS
+411 
-417 FESSVLEEPA
+417 
-427 PEQPAVTQPA
+427 
-437 PEEPAV
+437 
-443 AQPAPEQPAPEQSAP
+443 
-458 EQPASEEP
+458 PASEEP
-466 APEQPAHEPPALEA
+466 ASEQSAHESPMPAAL
-480 PAPYSA
+480 APYSA

-501 VDLRGLL
+501 TDLQGLL
-508 DLWVQ
+508 ALWVQ
-513 QGCLTESPAISAEDL
+513 QGCLAESPVISADGL

-539 SRDMTPTD
+539 PRDMTPTE

-559 AEGLAPV
+559 TEGLAPI
-566 FAARMADRLWEHV
+566 FAACMAGGLWEHV
-579 QALL
+579 QAFL

>member
-1 MLELHV
+1 MGMLELHV

-23 AEEFVCVD
+23 AEEFACVD
-31 CGITGTTFV
+31 CGITGTTFA
-40 DACAQTGLIPFKV
+40 DACAQAGLIPFKV

-139 NFRFETRATGD
+139 NFRFETRASGD
-150 EQVDSLVLLSD
+150 EQTDSLVLLSD
-161 VGVLSREAQGELPHA
+161 VGVLSREAQSELPHA
-176 RLLAIEANYDTGLLD
+176 RLRAIEANYDAGLLD
-191 EAAQANP
+191 EAVQANS

-219 QAYAWPGL
+219 EAYAWPGL

-237 QYNAPTRATAAIEAA
+237 QYNAPTRATAAIETA

-258 KARVACASPDET
+258 EARVAYASPDET

-280 DDGNGTAPEKP
+280 GDGNET
-291 AVENAAAE
+291 AVEE
-299 MPCVAGGVANMAAPE
+299 
-314 ASVSEMPGCNASV
+314 
-327 ETPALETSV
+327 PA
-336 TVAAGACP
+336 
-344 VKDEPVSEQLAAGE
+344 SEQLA
-358 ALVEPIASGTLA
+358 P
-370 GEGFI
+370 
-375 DKESIAEAPTLEAA
+375 ES
-389 LGAAASETCVF
+389 
-400 ETPAHEVGVET
+400 
-411 TASERS
+411 
-417 FESSVLEEPA
+417 
-427 PEQPAVTQPA
+427 
-437 PEEPAV
+437 
-443 AQPAPEQPAPEQSAP
+443 
-458 EQPASEEP
+458 PASEEP
-466 APEQPAHEPPALEA
+466 ASEQSAHESPMPAAL
-480 PAPYSA
+480 APYSA

-501 VDLRGLL
+501 TDLQGLL
-508 DLWVQ
+508 ALWVQ
-513 QGCLTESPAISAEDL
+513 QGCLAESPVISADGL

-539 SRDMTPTD
+539 PRDMTPTE

-559 AEGLAPV
+559 TEGLAPI
-566 FAARMADRLWEHV
+566 FAACMAGGLWEHV
-579 QALL
+579 QAFL

>member
-1 MLELHV
+1 MGMLELHV

-23 AEEFVCVD
+23 AEEFACVD
-31 CGITGTTFV
+31 CGITGTTFA

-111 TKQPFWVGDVCVRP
+111 TKQPFWVGDVCARP

-139 NFRFETRATGD
+139 NFRFETRVSGD
-150 EQVDSLVLLSD
+150 EQADSLVLLSD
-161 VGVLSREAQGELPHA
+161 VGVLSREAQSELPHA

-237 QYNAPTRATAAIEAA
+237 QYNAPSRATAAIEAA

-280 DDGNGTAPEKP
+280 GGDGDRS
-291 AVENAAAE
+291 AVE
-299 MPCVAGGVANMAAPE
+299 
-314 ASVSEMPGCNASV
+314 
-327 ETPALETSV
+327 
-336 TVAAGACP
+336 
-344 VKDEPVSEQLAAGE
+344 EPDSEQL
-358 ALVEPIASGTLA
+358 P
-370 GEGFI
+370 
-375 DKESIAEAPTLEAA
+375 
-389 LGAAASETCVF
+389 
-400 ETPAHEVGVET
+400 
-411 TASERS
+411 
-417 FESSVLEEPA
+417 
-427 PEQPAVTQPA
+427 

-443 AQPAPEQPAPEQSAP
+443 AQPV
-458 EQPASEEP
+458 
-466 APEQPAHEPPALEA
+466 PEQPAHEPPAPVA

-501 VDLRGLL
+501 VDLQGLL
-508 DLWVQ
+508 ARWLQ
-513 QGCLTESPAISAEDL
+513 QGHLAESPAISAEDL
-528 LRALIAADMLD
+528 LRALTAADMLD
-539 SRDMTPTD
+539 PRDMTPTD

-559 AEGLAPV
+559 TEGLAPV
-566 FAARMADRLWEHV
+566 FAARMADKLWERA
-579 QALL
+579 QTLL

>member
-1 MLELHV
+1 MGMLELHV

-23 AEEFVCVD
+23 AEEFACVD
-31 CGITGTTFV
+31 CGITGTTFA
-40 DACAQTGLIPFKV
+40 DACAQAGLIPFKV

-139 NFRFETRATGD
+139 NFRFETRASGD
-150 EQVDSLVLLSD
+150 EQTDSLVLLSD
-161 VGVLSREAQGELPHA
+161 VGVLSREAQSELPHA
-176 RLLAIEANYDTGLLD
+176 RLLAIEANYDAGLLD
-191 EAAQANP
+191 EAVQANS

-219 QAYAWPGL
+219 EAYAWPGL

-237 QYNAPTRATAAIEAA
+237 QYNAPTRATAAIETA

-258 KARVACASPDET
+258 EARGACASPDET

-280 DDGNGTAPEKP
+280 GDGNET
-291 AVENAAAE
+291 AVEE
-299 MPCVAGGVANMAAPE
+299 
-314 ASVSEMPGCNASV
+314 
-327 ETPALETSV
+327 PA
-336 TVAAGACP
+336 
-344 VKDEPVSEQLAAGE
+344 SEQLA
-358 ALVEPIASGTLA
+358 P
-370 GEGFI
+370 
-375 DKESIAEAPTLEAA
+375 ES
-389 LGAAASETCVF
+389 
-400 ETPAHEVGVET
+400 
-411 TASERS
+411 
-417 FESSVLEEPA
+417 
-427 PEQPAVTQPA
+427 
-437 PEEPAV
+437 
-443 AQPAPEQPAPEQSAP
+443 
-458 EQPASEEP
+458 PASEEP
-466 APEQPAHEPPALEA
+466 ASEQSAHESPMPAAL
-480 PAPYSA
+480 APYSA

-501 VDLRGLL
+501 TDLQGLL
-508 DLWVQ
+508 ALWVQ
-513 QGCLTESPAISAEDL
+513 QGCLAESPVISADGL
-528 LRALIAADMLD
+528 LRALIAADILD
-539 SRDMTPTD
+539 PRDMTPTE

-559 AEGLAPV
+559 TEGLAPI
-566 FAARMADRLWEHV
+566 FAACMAGGLWEHV
-579 QALL
+579 QAFL

>member
-1 MLELHV
+1 MGMLELHV

-17 AVRLAG
+17 AVRLVG
-23 AEEFVCVD
+23 AEEFACVD
-31 CGITGTTFV
+31 CGITGTTFA

-80 VAPQVYVEPGV
+80 VAPQVYVEPEV

-139 NFRFETRATGD
+139 NFRFDTRASGE
-150 EQVDSLVLLSD
+150 EQTDSLELLSD
-161 VGVLSREAQGELPHA
+161 EGVLSREAQGELPHA
-176 RLLAIEANYDTGLLD
+176 RLLAIEANYDSGLLD
-191 EAAQANP
+191 EAAKANP

-219 QAYAWPGL
+219 EAYAWPGL

-237 QYNAPTRATAAIEAA
+237 QYNAPDRATAAIETA

-258 KARVACASPDET
+258 EARVACASPDET
-270 LSVLPEGESA
+270 LSVLPEDLRAGSTVEGAA
-280 DDGNGTAPEKP
+280 DLGAPVAEGVAAKEAVVEVVAHETAAEAVAQEPP
-291 AVENAAAE
+291 AVETPGPEALAFEQAGPEPPAE
-299 MPCVAGGVANMAAPE
+299 EASAGEMCVAEEAAAPE
-314 ASVSEMPGCNASV
+314 AF
-327 ETPALETSV
+327 ALEQTGPEP
-336 TVAAGACP
+336 AAPEAP
-344 VKDEPVSEQLAAGE
+344 AFEPVATADAPAAP
-358 ALVEPIASGTLA
+358 AGTS
-370 GEGFI
+370 
-375 DKESIAEAPTLEAA
+375 DP
-389 LGAAASETCVF
+389 
-400 ETPAHEVGVET
+400 
-411 TASERS
+411 
-417 FESSVLEEPA
+417 
-427 PEQPAVTQPA
+427 
-437 PEEPAV
+437 V
-443 AQPAPEQPAPEQSAP
+443 AR
-458 EQPASEEP
+458 
-466 APEQPAHEPPALEA
+466 
-480 PAPYSA
+480 APYSA

-492 PEQAREMGY
+492 PEQARAMGY
-501 VDLRGLL
+501 VGLQGLL
-508 DLWVQ
+508 DLWRQ
-513 QGCLTESPAISAEDL
+513 QGRVAPSATSAEDL

-539 SRDMTPTD
+539 LRDMTPTE

-559 AEGLAPV
+559 TEGLAPI
-566 FAARMADRLWEHV
+566 FAACMAGELWGRV
-579 QALL
+579 RAFL

>member
-1 MLELHV
+1 MGMLELHV

-23 AEEFVCVD
+23 AEEFACVD
-31 CGITGTTFV
+31 CGITGTTFA
-40 DACAQTGLIPFKV
+40 DACAQAGLIPFKV

-139 NFRFETRATGD
+139 NFRFETRASGD
-150 EQVDSLVLLSD
+150 EQTDSLVLLSD
-161 VGVLSREAQGELPHA
+161 VGVLSREAQSELPHA
-176 RLLAIEANYDTGLLD
+176 RLLAIEANYDAGLLD
-191 EAAQANP
+191 EAVQANS

-219 QAYAWPGL
+219 EAYAWPGL

-237 QYNAPTRATAAIEAA
+237 QYNAPTRATAAIETA

-258 KARVACASPDET
+258 EARVACASPDET

-280 DDGNGTAPEKP
+280 GDGNET
-291 AVENAAAE
+291 AVEE
-299 MPCVAGGVANMAAPE
+299 
-314 ASVSEMPGCNASV
+314 
-327 ETPALETSV
+327 PA
-336 TVAAGACP
+336 
-344 VKDEPVSEQLAAGE
+344 SEQLA
-358 ALVEPIASGTLA
+358 P
-370 GEGFI
+370 
-375 DKESIAEAPTLEAA
+375 ES
-389 LGAAASETCVF
+389 
-400 ETPAHEVGVET
+400 
-411 TASERS
+411 
-417 FESSVLEEPA
+417 
-427 PEQPAVTQPA
+427 
-437 PEEPAV
+437 
-443 AQPAPEQPAPEQSAP
+443 
-458 EQPASEEP
+458 PASEEP
-466 APEQPAHEPPALEA
+466 ASEQSAHESPMPAAL
-480 PAPYSA
+480 APYSA

-501 VDLRGLL
+501 TDLQGLL
-508 DLWVQ
+508 ALWVQ
-513 QGCLTESPAISAEDL
+513 QGCLAESPVISADGL
-528 LRALIAADMLD
+528 LRALIAADRLD
-539 SRDMTPTD
+539 PRDMTPTE

-559 AEGLAPV
+559 TEGLAPI
-566 FAARMADRLWEHV
+566 FAACMAGGLWEHV
-579 QALL
+579 QAFL

>member
-1 MLELHV
+1 MGMLELHV

-23 AEEFVCVD
+23 AEEFACVD
-31 CGITGTTFV
+31 CGITGTTFA
-40 DACAQTGLIPFKV
+40 DACAQAGLIPFKV

-139 NFRFETRATGD
+139 NFRFETRASGD
-150 EQVDSLVLLSD
+150 EQTDSLVLLSD
-161 VGVLSREAQGELPHA
+161 VGVLSREAQSELPHA
-176 RLLAIEANYDTGLLD
+176 RLLAIEANYDAGLLD
-191 EAAQANP
+191 EAVQANS

-219 QAYAWPGL
+219 EAYAWPGL

-237 QYNAPTRATAAIEAA
+237 QYNAPTRAIAAIETA

-258 KARVACASPDET
+258 EARVACASPDET

-280 DDGNGTAPEKP
+280 GDGNET
-291 AVENAAAE
+291 AVEE
-299 MPCVAGGVANMAAPE
+299 
-314 ASVSEMPGCNASV
+314 
-327 ETPALETSV
+327 PA
-336 TVAAGACP
+336 
-344 VKDEPVSEQLAAGE
+344 SEQLA
-358 ALVEPIASGTLA
+358 P
-370 GEGFI
+370 
-375 DKESIAEAPTLEAA
+375 ES
-389 LGAAASETCVF
+389 
-400 ETPAHEVGVET
+400 
-411 TASERS
+411 
-417 FESSVLEEPA
+417 
-427 PEQPAVTQPA
+427 
-437 PEEPAV
+437 
-443 AQPAPEQPAPEQSAP
+443 
-458 EQPASEEP
+458 PASEEL
-466 APEQPAHEPPALEA
+466 ASEQSAHESPVPAAL
-480 PAPYSA
+480 APYSA

-501 VDLRGLL
+501 TDLQGLL
-508 DLWVQ
+508 ALWAQ
-513 QGCLTESPAISAEDL
+513 QGCLAESPVISADGL

-539 SRDMTPTD
+539 PRDMTPTE

-559 AEGLAPV
+559 TEGLAPI
-566 FAARMADRLWEHV
+566 FAACMAGGLWEHV
-579 QALL
+579 QAFL

>member
-1 MLELHV
+1 MGMLELHV

-23 AEEFVCVD
+23 AEEFACVD
-31 CGITGTTFV
+31 CGITGTTFA
-40 DACAQTGLIPFKV
+40 DACAQAGLIPFKV

-139 NFRFETRATGD
+139 NFRFETRASGD
-150 EQVDSLVLLSD
+150 EQTDSRVLLSD
-161 VGVLSREAQGELPHA
+161 VGVLSREAQSELPHA
-176 RLLAIEANYDTGLLD
+176 RLLAIEANYDAGLLD
-191 EAAQANP
+191 EAVQANS

-219 QAYAWPGL
+219 EAYAWPGL

-237 QYNAPTRATAAIEAA
+237 QYNAPTRATAAIETA

-258 KARVACASPDET
+258 EARVACASPDET

-280 DDGNGTAPEKP
+280 GDGNET
-291 AVENAAAE
+291 AVEE
-299 MPCVAGGVANMAAPE
+299 
-314 ASVSEMPGCNASV
+314 
-327 ETPALETSV
+327 PA
-336 TVAAGACP
+336 
-344 VKDEPVSEQLAAGE
+344 SEQLA
-358 ALVEPIASGTLA
+358 P
-370 GEGFI
+370 
-375 DKESIAEAPTLEAA
+375 ES
-389 LGAAASETCVF
+389 
-400 ETPAHEVGVET
+400 
-411 TASERS
+411 
-417 FESSVLEEPA
+417 
-427 PEQPAVTQPA
+427 
-437 PEEPAV
+437 
-443 AQPAPEQPAPEQSAP
+443 
-458 EQPASEEP
+458 PASEEP
-466 APEQPAHEPPALEA
+466 ASEQSAHESPMPAAL
-480 PAPYSA
+480 APYSA

-501 VDLRGLL
+501 TDLQGLL
-508 DLWVQ
+508 ALWVQ
-513 QGCLTESPAISAEDL
+513 QGCLAESPVISADGL
-528 LRALIAADMLD
+528 LRALIAADILD
-539 SRDMTPTD
+539 PRDMTPTE

-559 AEGLAPV
+559 TEGLAPI
-566 FAARMADRLWEHV
+566 FAACMAGGLWEHV
-579 QALL
+579 QAFL

>member
-1 MLELHV
+1 MGMLELHV

-23 AEEFVCVD
+23 AEEFACVD
-31 CGITGTTFV
+31 CGITGTTFA
-40 DACAQTGLIPFKV
+40 DACAQAGLIPFKV

-139 NFRFETRATGD
+139 NFRFETRASGD
-150 EQVDSLVLLSD
+150 GQTDSLVLLSD
-161 VGVLSREAQGELPHA
+161 VGVLSREAQSELPHA
-176 RLLAIEANYDTGLLD
+176 RLLAIEANYDAGLLD
-191 EAAQANP
+191 EAVQANS

-219 QAYAWPGL
+219 EAYAWPGL

-237 QYNAPTRATAAIEAA
+237 QYNAPTRATAAIETA

-258 KARVACASPDET
+258 EARVACASPDET

-280 DDGNGTAPEKP
+280 GDGNET
-291 AVENAAAE
+291 AVEE
-299 MPCVAGGVANMAAPE
+299 
-314 ASVSEMPGCNASV
+314 
-327 ETPALETSV
+327 PA
-336 TVAAGACP
+336 
-344 VKDEPVSEQLAAGE
+344 SEQLA
-358 ALVEPIASGTLA
+358 P
-370 GEGFI
+370 
-375 DKESIAEAPTLEAA
+375 ES
-389 LGAAASETCVF
+389 
-400 ETPAHEVGVET
+400 
-411 TASERS
+411 
-417 FESSVLEEPA
+417 
-427 PEQPAVTQPA
+427 
-437 PEEPAV
+437 
-443 AQPAPEQPAPEQSAP
+443 
-458 EQPASEEP
+458 PASEEP
-466 APEQPAHEPPALEA
+466 ASEQSAHESPVPAAL
-480 PAPYSA
+480 APYSA

-501 VDLRGLL
+501 TDLQGLL
-508 DLWVQ
+508 ALWVQ
-513 QGCLTESPAISAEDL
+513 QGCLAESPVISADGL

-539 SRDMTPTD
+539 PRDMTPTE

-559 AEGLAPV
+559 TEGLAPI
-566 FAARMADRLWEHV
+566 FAACMAGGLWEHV
-579 QALL
+579 QAFL

>member
-1 MLELHV
+1 MGMLELHV

-23 AEEFVCVD
+23 AEEFACVD
-31 CGITGTTFV
+31 CGITGTTFA

-80 VAPQVYVEPGV
+80 VVPQVYVEPGV

-139 NFRFETRATGD
+139 NFRFETRASGD
-150 EQVDSLVLLSD
+150 EQTDSLVLLSD
-161 VGVLSREAQGELPHA
+161 VGVLSREAQSELPHA
-176 RLLAIEANYDTGLLD
+176 RLLAIEANYDVGLLD
-191 EAAQANP
+191 EAVQANS

-219 QAYAWPGL
+219 EAYAWPGL

-237 QYNAPTRATAAIEAA
+237 QYNAPTRATAAIETA

-258 KARVACASPDET
+258 KARVVCASPDET
-270 LSVLPEGESA
+270 LSVLPESESA
-280 DDGNGTAPEKP
+280 GDGNETVPEKP
-291 AVENAAAE
+291 AVEGAAAE
-299 MPCVAGGVANMAAPE
+299 KPVA
-314 ASVSEMPGCNASV
+314 
-327 ETPALETSV
+327 ETHV
-336 TVAAGACP
+336 TVAAGAGP
-344 VKDEPVSEQLAAGE
+344 VKDEPVSGQLAAGE
-358 ALVEPIASGTLA
+358 AVVEPVASVVPAGDGFTDNEPIAEMT
-370 GEGFI
+370 
-375 DKESIAEAPTLEAA
+375 TLEAA
-389 LGAAASETCVF
+389 SESTVSETCVF
-400 ETPAHEVGVET
+400 GTPAHEVGVET
-411 TASERS
+411 TASETS
-417 FESSVLEEPA
+417 FETPTCEEPA
-427 PEQPAVTQPA
+427 PEQPAVVQFA
-437 PEEPAV
+437 S
-443 AQPAPEQPAPEQSAP
+443 EQSAH
-458 EQPASEEP
+458 ESP
-466 APEQPAHEPPALEA
+466 APAAL
-480 PAPYSA
+480 APYCA

-492 PEQAREMGY
+492 PEQAQEMGY
-501 VDLRGLL
+501 VDLQGLL
-508 DLWVQ
+508 DLWRQ
-513 QGCLTESPAISAEDL
+513 QGRVAPSATSADGL

-539 SRDMTPTD
+539 PRDMTPTE

-559 AEGLAPV
+559 TEGLAPI
-566 FAARMADRLWEHV
+566 FAACMAGGLWEHV
-579 QALL
+579 QAFL